1 MIERNIENRIRVT
14 FGDLRSDLTVRGEGN
29 EERISWLRR
38 EADRL
43 VEAHPVVLC
52 REFVWLKDHL
62 VTKIVREGVREKDDK
77 EGGEVEPNYRV
88 EAFEELV
95 YA

>member
-29 EERISWLRR
+29 EEWISWLRR

-52 REFVWLKDHL
+52 REIVWLPDRL
-62 VTKIVREGVREKDDK
+62 VTKVVRDGVRDEDDK
-77 EGGEVEPNYRV
+77 KGGEVEPKYHV
-88 EAFEELV
+88 EASEELV
-95 YA
+95 QD